1 MNEVKNRKSRQSN
14 NVKRRVKQ
22 PKKNIAKIGIKTKIF
37 AFLLVVVAIIMIYS
51 NFSSPARVIRAF
63 YKNVN
68 NHKYEELYNLV
79 ETDMS
84 KEEFTNKMKSVYDGM
99 EVSSAWV
106 TISINLKNSDV
117 VNLKY
122 VTNLNTVAG
131 KLTFSNKSTLVK
143 VNGKY
148 KIKWDNSF
156 LYPKLK
162 NNQKIR
168 VSTLK
173 AKRGAIYDRNKNIL
187 AKDAKAYSIGIVA
200 GKIKSDDDLR
210 VISKLLNITYKDIKA
225 ELAKPYVVDGT
236 FVHLKN
242 IDREQQELKTAL
254 LKIPAVK
261 IIDYDIR
268 EYPYNE
274 KLSTLLGFVQN
285 DDGKSGLELT
295 LNSQLKGLNGCEIY
309 VDDDGINVETILKKD
324 RVNGK
329 NIDLTIDVK
338 LQELIYEKF
347 KDVES
352 ATVAMNYTTGEILAL
367 VSTPSYETNK
377 ISLGISDNEWNEIVN
392 NKKKPL
398 FTRFLSKYTPGSTM
412 KPIVAAIG
420 LDTDS
425 FTDTENFGKSV
436 KTWQKDSSWKDFY
449 VTTLEVY
456 NGESNLEK
464 ALIHSDNVYFAK
476 AALKIGK
483 NLFKQELD
491 RYGFNKPLNFEQN
504 TDISVYGNI
513 DSEAKLA
520 VSGFGQGEMEVN
532 PIFMAKIY
540 SAFANN
546 GNVVTPY
553 ILQKEGNDQNTVNSV
568 NLIKPLT
575 ANKIKNDLKKVIDK
589 GTGKLAKIDGKNLYG
604 KTGTAEIKMTKDDKS
619 GEEIGW
625 FNVFDDNKLLIV
637 NMVENAKKLNGS
649 KFSVKNLREVF
660 DKYVIINNVNWQLLE
675 K

>member
-210 VISKLLNITYKDIKA
+210 AISKLLNITYKDIKA
-225 ELAKPYVVDGT
+225 ELAKLYVVDGT

-295 LNSQLKGLNGCEIY
+295 FNSQLKGLNGCEIY
-309 VDDDGINVETILKKD
+309 VDDDGINVDTILKKD

-425 FTDTENFGKSV
+425 FTDIENFGKSV
-436 KTWQKDSSWKDFY
+436 KSWQKDSSWKDFY

-546 GNVVTPY
+546 GNAVTPY

-575 ANKIKNDLKKVIDK
+575 ADKIKNDLKKVIDE

-660 DKYVIINNVNWQLLE
+660 DKYVIINNVN
-675 K
+675 

>member
-22 PKKNIAKIGIKTKIF
+22 PKKNIAKIGIKTKMF

-210 VISKLLNITYKDIKA
+210 AISKLLNITYKDIKA

-295 LNSQLKGLNGCEIY
+295 FNSQLKGLNGCEIY
-309 VDDDGINVETILKKD
+309 VDDEGINVDTILKKD

-425 FTDTENFGKSV
+425 FTDIENFGKSV
-436 KTWQKDSSWKDFY
+436 KSWQKDSSWKDFY

-546 GNVVTPY
+546 GNAVTPY
-553 ILQKEGNDQNTVNSV
+553 ILQREGNDQNTVNSV

-575 ANKIKNDLKKVIDK
+575 ANKIKNDLKKVIDE

-660 DKYVIINNVNWQLLE
+660 DKYVIINNVN
-675 K
+675 

>member
-22 PKKNIAKIGIKTKIF
+22 PKKNIAKIGIKTKMF

-210 VISKLLNITYKDIKA
+210 AISKLLNITYKDIKA

-295 LNSQLKGLNGCEIY
+295 FNSQLKGLNGCEIY
-309 VDDDGINVETILKKD
+309 VDDDGINVDTILKKD

-420 LDTDS
+420 LDNDS
-425 FTDTENFGKSV
+425 FTDIENFGKSV
-436 KTWQKDSSWKDFY
+436 KSWQKDSSWKDFY

-504 TDISVYGNI
+504 TDVSVYGNI

-540 SAFANN
+540 SAFAND
-546 GNVVTPY
+546 GNAVTPY
-553 ILQKEGNDQNTVNSV
+553 ILQKEGNDQNTVNIV

-575 ANKIKNDLKKVIDK
+575 ANKIKNDLKKVIDE

-660 DKYVIINNVNWQLLE
+660 DKYVIINNVN
-675 K
+675 

>member
-51 NFSSPARVIRAF
+51 NFSSPARVIKAF

-210 VISKLLNITYKDIKA
+210 AISKLLNITYKDIKA

-295 LNSQLKGLNGCEIY
+295 FNSQLKGLNGCEIY
-309 VDDDGINVETILKKD
+309 VDDDGINVDTILKKD

-425 FTDTENFGKSV
+425 FTDIENFGKSV
-436 KTWQKDSSWKDFY
+436 KSWQKDSSWKDFY

-546 GNVVTPY
+546 GNAVTPY

-575 ANKIKNDLKKVIDK
+575 ADKIKNDLKKVIDE

-604 KTGTAEIKMTKDDKS
+604 KTGTAEIKMNKDDKS

-660 DKYVIINNVNWQLLE
+660 DKYVIINNVN
-675 K
+675 

>member
-156 LYPKLK
+156 LYSKLK

-210 VISKLLNITYKDIKA
+210 AISKLLNITYKDIKA

-295 LNSQLKGLNGCEIY
+295 FNSQLKGLNGCEIY
-309 VDDDGINVETILKKD
+309 VDDDGINVDTILKKD

-398 FTRFLSKYTPGSTM
+398 FIRFLSKYTPGSTM

-420 LDTDS
+420 LDTYS
-425 FTDTENFGKSV
+425 FTDIENFGKSV
-436 KTWQKDSSWKDFY
+436 KSWQKDSSWKDFY

-546 GNVVTPY
+546 GNAVTPY

-575 ANKIKNDLKKVIDK
+575 ADKIKNDLKKVIDE

-660 DKYVIINNVNWQLLE
+660 DKYVIINNVN
-675 K
+675 

>member
-200 GKIKSDDDLR
+200 GKIKSDDELR
-210 VISKLLNITYKDIKA
+210 AMSKLLNITYKDIKA

-295 LNSQLKGLNGCEIY
+295 FNSQLKGLNGCEIY
-309 VDDDGINVETILKKD
+309 VDDDGINVDTILKKD

-425 FTDTENFGKSV
+425 FTDIENFGRSV
-436 KTWQKDSSWKDFY
+436 KSWQKDSSWKDFY

-546 GNVVTPY
+546 GNAVTPY

-575 ANKIKNDLKKVIDK
+575 ANKIKNDLKKVIDE

-604 KTGTAEIKMTKDDKS
+604 KTGTAEIKMNKDDKS

-660 DKYVIINNVNWQLLE
+660 DKYVIMNNVN
-675 K
+675 

>member
-22 PKKNIAKIGIKTKIF
+22 PKKNIAKIGIKTKMF

-200 GKIKSDDDLR
+200 GKIKSDDELR
-210 VISKLLNITYKDIKA
+210 AMSKLLNITYKDIKA

-295 LNSQLKGLNGCEIY
+295 FNSQLKGLNGCEIY
-309 VDDDGINVETILKKD
+309 VDDDGINVDTILKKD

-425 FTDTENFGKSV
+425 FTDIENFGRSV
-436 KTWQKDSSWKDFY
+436 KSWQKDSSWKDFY

-546 GNVVTPY
+546 GNAVTPY

-575 ANKIKNDLKKVIDK
+575 ANKIKNDLKKVIDE

-604 KTGTAEIKMTKDDKS
+604 KTGTAEIKMNKDDKS

-660 DKYVIINNVNWQLLE
+660 DKYVIMNNVN
-675 K
+675 

>member
-210 VISKLLNITYKDIKA
+210 AISKLLNITYKDIKA

-295 LNSQLKGLNGCEIY
+295 FNSQLKGLNGCEIY
-309 VDDDGINVETILKKD
+309 VDDDGINVDTILKKD

-377 ISLGISDNEWNEIVN
+377 ISLGISDNEWNEIIN

-546 GNVVTPY
+546 GKAVTPY
-553 ILQKEGNDQNTVNSV
+553 ILQKEENDQNTVNSV

-575 ANKIKNDLKKVIDK
+575 ANKIKNDLKKVIDE

-660 DKYVIINNVNWQLLE
+660 DKYVIINNVN
-675 K
+675 

>member
-210 VISKLLNITYKDIKA
+210 AISKLLNITYKDIKA

-295 LNSQLKGLNGCEIY
+295 FNSQLKGLNGCEIY
-309 VDDDGINVETILKKD
+309 VDDDGINVDTILKKD

-425 FTDTENFGKSV
+425 FTDIENFGKSV
-436 KTWQKDSSWKDFY
+436 KSWQKDSSWKDFY

-546 GNVVTPY
+546 GNAVTPY
-553 ILQKEGNDQNTVNSV
+553 ILQKEGNNQNTVNSV
-568 NLIKPLT
+568 NLMNPIT
-575 ANKIKNDLKKVIDK
+575 ANKIKDDLKKVIDE

-604 KTGTAEIKMTKDDKS
+604 KTGTAEIKMTKEDKS

-649 KFSVKNLREVF
+649 KFSVKNLREVL
-660 DKYVIINNVNWQLLE
+660 DKHVIINSVN
-675 K
+675 

>member
-14 NVKRRVKQ
+14 NVKRKVKQ
-22 PKKNIAKIGIKTKIF
+22 PKKNIAKIGIKTKMF

-210 VISKLLNITYKDIKA
+210 AISKLLNITYKDIKA

-295 LNSQLKGLNGCEIY
+295 FNSQLKGLNGCEIY

-436 KTWQKDSSWKDFY
+436 KSWQKDSSWKDFY

-546 GNVVTPY
+546 GNAVTPY
-553 ILQKEGNDQNTVNSV
+553 ILQREGNDQNTVNSV

-575 ANKIKNDLKKVIDK
+575 ANKIKNDLKKVIDE

-660 DKYVIINNVNWQLLE
+660 DKYVIMNNVN
-675 K
+675 

>member
-22 PKKNIAKIGIKTKIF
+22 PKKNIAKIGIKTKMF

-210 VISKLLNITYKDIKA
+210 AISKLLNITYKDIKA

-242 IDREQQELKTAL
+242 IDRKQQELKTAL

-295 LNSQLKGLNGCEIY
+295 FNSQLKGLNGCEIY
-309 VDDDGINVETILKKD
+309 VDDDGINVDTILKKD

-436 KTWQKDSSWKDFY
+436 KSWQKDSSWKDFY

-483 NLFKQELD
+483 SLFKQELD

-520 VSGFGQGEMEVN
+520 VSGFGQGEMELN

-546 GNVVTPY
+546 GNAVTPY
-553 ILQKEGNDQNTVNSV
+553 ILQKEGNEQNTVNSV
-568 NLIKPLT
+568 NLIKPLN
-575 ANKIKNDLKKVIDK
+575 ANKIKNDLKKVIDE

-625 FNVFDDNKLLIV
+625 FNVFDDNRLLIV

-660 DKYVIINNVNWQLLE
+660 DKYVIINNVN
-675 K
+675 

>member
-210 VISKLLNITYKDIKA
+210 AISKLLNITYKDIKA

-295 LNSQLKGLNGCEIY
+295 FNSQLKGLNGCEIY
-309 VDDDGINVETILKKD
+309 VDDDGINVDTILKKD

-347 KDVES
+347 KDAES
-352 ATVAMNYTTGEILAL
+352 ATVAMDYTTGEILTL

-546 GNVVTPY
+546 GKAVTPY

-575 ANKIKNDLKKVIDK
+575 ANKIKNDLKKVIDE

-660 DKYVIINNVNWQLLE
+660 DKYVIINNVN
-675 K
+675 

>member
-22 PKKNIAKIGIKTKIF
+22 PKKNIAKIGIKTKMF

-122 VTNLNTVAG
+122 VTNLSTVAG

-200 GKIKSDDDLR
+200 GKIKSDDELR
-210 VISKLLNITYKDIKA
+210 AMSKLLNITYKDIKA
-225 ELAKPYVVDGT
+225 ELAKLYVVDGT

-254 LKIPAVK
+254 LKISAVK

-295 LNSQLKGLNGCEIY
+295 FNSQLKGLNGCEIY
-309 VDDDGINVETILKKD
+309 VDDDGINVDTILKKD

-420 LDTDS
+420 LDNDS
-425 FTDTENFGKSV
+425 FTDIENFGKSV
-436 KTWQKDSSWKDFY
+436 KSWQKDSSWKDFY

-504 TDISVYGNI
+504 TDVSVYGNI

-540 SAFANN
+540 SAFAND
-546 GNVVTPY
+546 GNAVTPY
-553 ILQKEGNDQNTVNSV
+553 ILQKEGNDQNTVNIV

-575 ANKIKNDLKKVIDK
+575 ANKIKNDLKKVIDE

-660 DKYVIINNVNWQLLE
+660 DKYVIINNVN
-675 K
+675 

>member
-22 PKKNIAKIGIKTKIF
+22 PKKNIAKIGIKTKMF

-210 VISKLLNITYKDIKA
+210 AISKLLNITYKDIKA

-295 LNSQLKGLNGCEIY
+295 FNSQLKGLNGCEIY
-309 VDDDGINVETILKKD
+309 VDDDGINVDTILKKD

-425 FTDTENFGKSV
+425 FTDIENFGKSV
-436 KTWQKDSSWKDFY
+436 KSWQKDSSWKDFY

-532 PIFMAKIY
+532 LIFMAKIY

-546 GNVVTPY
+546 GNAVTPY
-553 ILQKEGNDQNTVNSV
+553 ILQKEGNEQNTVNSV
-568 NLIKPLT
+568 NLIKPLN
-575 ANKIKNDLKKVIDK
+575 ANKIKNDLKKVIDE

-625 FNVFDDNKLLIV
+625 FNVFDDNRLLIV

-660 DKYVIINNVNWQLLE
+660 DKYVIMNNVN
-675 K
+675 

>member
-22 PKKNIAKIGIKTKIF
+22 PKKNIAKIGIKTKMF

-210 VISKLLNITYKDIKA
+210 AISKLLNITYKDIKA

-295 LNSQLKGLNGCEIY
+295 FNSQLKGLNGCEIY
-309 VDDDGINVETILKKD
+309 VDDDGINVDTILKKD

-347 KDVES
+347 KDAES
-352 ATVAMNYTTGEILAL
+352 ATVAMDYTTGEILAL

-546 GNVVTPY
+546 GNAVTPY

-575 ANKIKNDLKKVIDK
+575 ADKIKNDLKKVIDE

-604 KTGTAEIKMTKDDKS
+604 KTGTAEIKMNKDDKS

-660 DKYVIINNVNWQLLE
+660 DKYVIMNNVN
-675 K
+675 

>member
-210 VISKLLNITYKDIKA
+210 AISKLLNITYKDIKA

-295 LNSQLKGLNGCEIY
+295 FNSQLKGLNGCEIY
-309 VDDDGINVETILKKD
+309 VDDDGINVDTILKKD

-425 FTDTENFGKSV
+425 FTDIENFGKSV
-436 KTWQKDSSWKDFY
+436 KSWQKDSSWKDFY
-449 VTTLEVY
+449 VTTLELY

-546 GNVVTPY
+546 GNAVTPY

-575 ANKIKNDLKKVIDK
+575 ANKIKNDLKKVIDE

-660 DKYVIINNVNWQLLE
+660 DKYVIMNNVN
-675 K
+675 

>member
-210 VISKLLNITYKDIKA
+210 AISKLLNITYKDIKS

-295 LNSQLKGLNGCEIY
+295 FNSQLKGLNGCEIY
-309 VDDDGINVETILKKD
+309 VDDDGINVDTILKKD

-425 FTDTENFGKSV
+425 FTDIENFGKSV
-436 KTWQKDSSWKDFY
+436 KSWQKDSSWKDFY

-546 GNVVTPY
+546 GNAVTPY

-575 ANKIKNDLKKVIDK
+575 ADKIKNDLKKVIDE

-660 DKYVIINNVNWQLLE
+660 DKYVIINNVN
-675 K
+675 

>member
-22 PKKNIAKIGIKTKIF
+22 LKKNIAKIGIKTKIF

-210 VISKLLNITYKDIKA
+210 AISKLLNITYKDIKA

-295 LNSQLKGLNGCEIY
+295 FNSQLKGLNGCEIY
-309 VDDDGINVETILKKD
+309 VDDDGINVDTILKKD

-425 FTDTENFGKSV
+425 FTDIENFGKSV
-436 KTWQKDSSWKDFY
+436 KSWQKDSSWKDFY

-546 GNVVTPY
+546 GNAVTPY

-575 ANKIKNDLKKVIDK
+575 ADKIKNDLKKVIDE

-649 KFSVKNLREVF
+649 KFSVKNLREVL
-660 DKYVIINNVNWQLLE
+660 DKHVIINSVN
-675 K
+675 

>member
-22 PKKNIAKIGIKTKIF
+22 PKKNIAKIGIKIKIF

-210 VISKLLNITYKDIKA
+210 AISKLLNITYKDIKA

-295 LNSQLKGLNGCEIY
+295 FNSQLKGLNGCEIY
-309 VDDDGINVETILKKD
+309 VDDDGINVDTILKKD

-425 FTDTENFGKSV
+425 FTDIENFGKSV

-546 GNVVTPY
+546 GNAVTPY

-575 ANKIKNDLKKVIDK
+575 ANKIKNDLKKVIDE

-625 FNVFDDNKLLIV
+625 FNVFDDNRLLIV

-660 DKYVIINNVNWQLLE
+660 DKYVIINNVN
-675 K
+675 

>member
-22 PKKNIAKIGIKTKIF
+22 PKKNIAKIGIKTKMF

-210 VISKLLNITYKDIKA
+210 AISKLLNITYKDIKA

-254 LKIPAVK
+254 LKIPAIK

-295 LNSQLKGLNGCEIY
+295 FNSQLKGLNGCEIY
-309 VDDDGINVETILKKD
+309 VDDDGINVDTILKKD

-425 FTDTENFGKSV
+425 FTDIENFGKSV
-436 KTWQKDSSWKDFY
+436 KSWQKDSSWKDFY

-546 GNVVTPY
+546 GNAVTPY

-575 ANKIKNDLKKVIDK
+575 ADKIKNDLKKVIDE

-660 DKYVIINNVNWQLLE
+660 DKYVIINNVN
-675 K
+675 

>member
-84 KEEFTNKMKSVYDGM
+84 KEEFTNKMRSVYDGM

-106 TISINLKNSDV
+106 TISVNLKNSDV

-210 VISKLLNITYKDIKA
+210 AMSKLLNITYKDIKV

-285 DDGKSGLELT
+285 DEGKSGLELT
-295 LNSQLKGLNGCEIY
+295 FNSQLKGLNGCEIY
-309 VDDDGINVETILKKD
+309 VDDDGINVDTILKKD

-425 FTDTENFGKSV
+425 FTDIENFGRSV
-436 KTWQKDSSWKDFY
+436 KSWQKDSSWKDFY

-464 ALIHSDNVYFAK
+464 ALIYSDNVYFAK

-546 GNVVTPY
+546 GNAVTPY

-575 ANKIKNDLKKVIDK
+575 ANKIKNDLKKVIDE

-604 KTGTAEIKMTKDDKS
+604 KTGTAEIKMNKDDKS

-660 DKYVIINNVNWQLLE
+660 DKYVIMNNVN
-675 K
+675 

>member
-1 MNEVKNRKSRQSN
+1 MNEVKNRKFRQSN

-156 LYPKLK
+156 LYPKVK

-210 VISKLLNITYKDIKA
+210 AISKLLNITYKDIKA

-295 LNSQLKGLNGCEIY
+295 FNSQLKGLNGCEIY
-309 VDDDGINVETILKKD
+309 VDDDGINVDTILKKD

-425 FTDTENFGKSV
+425 FTDIENFGKSV
-436 KTWQKDSSWKDFY
+436 KSWQKDSSWKDFY
-449 VTTLEVY
+449 VTTLELY

-546 GNVVTPY
+546 GNAVTPY

-575 ANKIKNDLKKVIDK
+575 ADKIKNDLKKVIDE

-660 DKYVIINNVNWQLLE
+660 DKYVIINNVN
-675 K
+675 

>member
-22 PKKNIAKIGIKTKIF
+22 PKKNIAKIGIKTKMF

-122 VTNLNTVAG
+122 VTNLSTVAG

-210 VISKLLNITYKDIKA
+210 AISKLLNITYKDIKA

-295 LNSQLKGLNGCEIY
+295 FNSQLKGLNGCEIY
-309 VDDDGINVETILKKD
+309 VDDDGINVDTILKKD

-425 FTDTENFGKSV
+425 FTDIENFGKSV
-436 KTWQKDSSWKDFY
+436 KSWQKDSSWKDFY

-546 GNVVTPY
+546 GNAVTPY

-575 ANKIKNDLKKVIDK
+575 ANKIKNDLKKVIDE

-660 DKYVIINNVNWQLLE
+660 DKYVIMNNVN
-675 K
+675 

>member
-156 LYPKLK
+156 LYPKVK

-210 VISKLLNITYKDIKA
+210 AISKLLNITYKDIKA

-295 LNSQLKGLNGCEIY
+295 FNSQLKGLNGCEIY
-309 VDDDGINVETILKKD
+309 VDDDGINVDTILKKD

-347 KDVES
+347 KDAES
-352 ATVAMNYTTGEILAL
+352 ATVAMDYTTGEILAL

-546 GNVVTPY
+546 GNAVTPY

-575 ANKIKNDLKKVIDK
+575 ADKIKNDLKKVIDE

-660 DKYVIINNVNWQLLE
+660 DKYVIINNVN
-675 K
+675 

>member
-210 VISKLLNITYKDIKA
+210 AISKLLNITYKDIKA

-295 LNSQLKGLNGCEIY
+295 FNSQLKGLNGCEIY
-309 VDDDGINVETILKKD
+309 VDDDGINVDTILKKD

-425 FTDTENFGKSV
+425 FTDIENFGKSV
-436 KTWQKDSSWKDFY
+436 KSWQKDSSWKDFY

-540 SAFANN
+540 SAFAND
-546 GNVVTPY
+546 GNAVTPY
-553 ILQKEGNDQNTVNSV
+553 ILQKEGNDQNTVNIV

-575 ANKIKNDLKKVIDK
+575 ANKIKNDLKKVIDE

-660 DKYVIINNVNWQLLE
+660 DKYVIINNVN
-675 K
+675 

>member
-22 PKKNIAKIGIKTKIF
+22 PKKNIAKIGIKIKIF

-122 VTNLNTVAG
+122 VTNLNTIAG

-575 ANKIKNDLKKVIDK
+575 ADKIKNDLKKVIDE

-660 DKYVIINNVNWQLLE
+660 DKYVIINNVN
-675 K
+675 

>member
-22 PKKNIAKIGIKTKIF
+22 PKKNIAKIGIKTKMF

-210 VISKLLNITYKDIKA
+210 AISKLLNITYKDIKA

-242 IDREQQELKTAL
+242 IDRKQQELKTAL

-295 LNSQLKGLNGCEIY
+295 FNSQLKGLNGCEIY
-309 VDDDGINVETILKKD
+309 VDDDGINVDTILKKD

-425 FTDTENFGKSV
+425 FTDIENFGKSV
-436 KTWQKDSSWKDFY
+436 KSWQKDSSWKDFY

-546 GNVVTPY
+546 GNAVTPY

-575 ANKIKNDLKKVIDK
+575 ADKIKNDLKKVIDE

-660 DKYVIINNVNWQLLE
+660 DKYVIINNVN
-675 K
+675 

>member
-210 VISKLLNITYKDIKA
+210 AISKLLNITYKDIKA

-295 LNSQLKGLNGCEIY
+295 FNSQLKGLNGCEIY
-309 VDDDGINVETILKKD
+309 VDDDGINVDTILKKD

-420 LDTDS
+420 LDNDS
-425 FTDTENFGKSV
+425 FTDIENFGKSV
-436 KTWQKDSSWKDFY
+436 KSWQKDSSWKDFY

-504 TDISVYGNI
+504 TDVSVYGNI

-546 GNVVTPY
+546 GNAVTPY

-575 ANKIKNDLKKVIDK
+575 ADKIKNDLKKVIDE

-660 DKYVIINNVNWQLLE
+660 DKYVIINNVN
-675 K
+675 

>member
-22 PKKNIAKIGIKTKIF
+22 PKKDIAKIGIKTKMF

-210 VISKLLNITYKDIKA
+210 AISKLLNITYKDIKA

-295 LNSQLKGLNGCEIY
+295 FNSQLKGLNGCEIY
-309 VDDDGINVETILKKD
+309 VDDDGINVDTILKKD

-425 FTDTENFGKSV
+425 FTDIENFGKSV
-436 KTWQKDSSWKDFY
+436 KSWQKDSSWKDFY

-546 GNVVTPY
+546 GNAVTPY

-575 ANKIKNDLKKVIDK
+575 ADKIKNDLKKVIDE

-660 DKYVIINNVNWQLLE
+660 DKYVIINNVN
-675 K
+675 

>member
-200 GKIKSDDDLR
+200 GKIKTDDDLIA
-210 VISKLLNITYKDIKA
+210 ISKLLNITYKDIKA

-295 LNSQLKGLNGCEIY
+295 FNSQLKGLNGCEIY
-309 VDDDGINVETILKKD
+309 VDDDGINVDTILKKD

-347 KDVES
+347 KDIES

-377 ISLGISDNEWNEIVN
+377 ISLGISDNEWNEIIN

-420 LDTDS
+420 LDTDL

-546 GNVVTPY
+546 GKAVTPY

-575 ANKIKNDLKKVIDK
+575 ANKIKNDLKKVIDE

-660 DKYVIINNVNWQLLE
+660 DKYVIINNVN
-675 K
+675 

>member
-22 PKKNIAKIGIKTKIF
+22 PKKNIAKIGIKTKMF

-122 VTNLNTVAG
+122 VTNLNTIAG

-173 AKRGAIYDRNKNIL
+173 AKGGAIYDRNKNIL

-575 ANKIKNDLKKVIDK
+575 ANKIKNDLKKVIDE

-660 DKYVIINNVNWQLLE
+660 DKYVIINNVN
-675 K
+675 

>member
-22 PKKNIAKIGIKTKIF
+22 PKKNIAKIGIKTKMF

-210 VISKLLNITYKDIKA
+210 AISKLLNITYKDIKA

-295 LNSQLKGLNGCEIY
+295 FNSQLKGLNGCEIY
-309 VDDDGINVETILKKD
+309 VDDDGINVDTILKKD

-436 KTWQKDSSWKDFY
+436 KSWQKDSSWKDFY

-483 NLFKQELD
+483 SLFKQELD

-520 VSGFGQGEMEVN
+520 VSGFGQGEMELN

-546 GNVVTPY
+546 GNAVTPY
-553 ILQKEGNDQNTVNSV
+553 ILQKEGNEQNTVNSV
-568 NLIKPLT
+568 NLIKPLN
-575 ANKIKNDLKKVIDK
+575 ANKIKNDLKKVIDE

-625 FNVFDDNKLLIV
+625 FNVFDDNRLLIV

-660 DKYVIINNVNWQLLE
+660 DKYVIINNVN
-675 K
+675 

>member
-200 GKIKSDDDLR
+200 GKIKSDDELR
-210 VISKLLNITYKDIKA
+210 AMSKLLNITYKDIKA

-295 LNSQLKGLNGCEIY
+295 FNSQLKGLNGCEIY
-309 VDDDGINVETILKKD
+309 VDDDGINVDTILKKD

-425 FTDTENFGKSV
+425 FTDIENFGKSV
-436 KTWQKDSSWKDFY
+436 KSWQKDSSWKDFY

-491 RYGFNKPLNFEQN
+491 RYGFNKSLNFDQN

-546 GNVVTPY
+546 GNAVTPY

-575 ANKIKNDLKKVIDK
+575 ANKIKNDLKKVIDE

-625 FNVFDDNKLLIV
+625 FNVFDDNRLLIV

-660 DKYVIINNVNWQLLE
+660 DKYVIINNVN
-675 K
+675 

>member
-22 PKKNIAKIGIKTKIF
+22 PKKNIAKIGIKTKMF

-200 GKIKSDDDLR
+200 GKIKNDDDLR
-210 VISKLLNITYKDIKA
+210 AISKLLNITYKDIKA

-295 LNSQLKGLNGCEIY
+295 FNSQLKGLNGCEIY

-546 GNVVTPY
+546 GNAVTPY

-575 ANKIKNDLKKVIDK
+575 ANKIKNDLKKVIDE

-649 KFSVKNLREVF
+649 KFSLKNLREVF
-660 DKYVIINNVNWQLLE
+660 DKYVIINNVN
-675 K
+675 

>member
-22 PKKNIAKIGIKTKIF
+22 PKKNIAKIGIKTKMF

-122 VTNLNTVAG
+122 VTNLSTVAG

-200 GKIKSDDDLR
+200 GKIKSDDELR
-210 VISKLLNITYKDIKA
+210 AMSKLLNITYKDIKA

-295 LNSQLKGLNGCEIY
+295 FNSQLKGLNGCEIY
-309 VDDDGINVETILKKD
+309 VDDDGINVDTILKKD
-324 RVNGK
+324 GVNGK

-436 KTWQKDSSWKDFY
+436 KSWQKDLSWKDFY

-546 GNVVTPY
+546 GNAVTPY
-553 ILQKEGNDQNTVNSV
+553 ILQKEGNNQNTVNSV

-575 ANKIKNDLKKVIDK
+575 ANKIKNDLKKVIDE

-625 FNVFDDNKLLIV
+625 FNVFDDNRLLIV

-660 DKYVIINNVNWQLLE
+660 DKYVIMNNVN
-675 K
+675 

>member
-22 PKKNIAKIGIKTKIF
+22 PKKNIAKIGIKTKMF

-210 VISKLLNITYKDIKA
+210 AISKLLNITYKDIKA

-254 LKIPAVK
+254 LKILAVK

-295 LNSQLKGLNGCEIY
+295 FNSQLKGLNGCEIY

-420 LDTDS
+420 LDNDS
-425 FTDTENFGKSV
+425 FTDIENFGKSV
-436 KTWQKDSSWKDFY
+436 KSWQKDSSWKDFY

-504 TDISVYGNI
+504 TDVSVYGNI

-540 SAFANN
+540 SAFAND
-546 GNVVTPY
+546 GNAVTPY
-553 ILQKEGNDQNTVNSV
+553 ILQKEGNDQNTVNIV

-575 ANKIKNDLKKVIDK
+575 ANKIKNDLKKVIDE

-660 DKYVIINNVNWQLLE
+660 DKYVIINNVN
-675 K
+675 

>member
-210 VISKLLNITYKDIKA
+210 AISKLLNITYKDIKA

-295 LNSQLKGLNGCEIY
+295 FNSQLKGLNGCEIY
-309 VDDDGINVETILKKD
+309 VDDDGINVDTILKKD

-398 FTRFLSKYTPGSTM
+398 FTRFLSKYTPGSTI

-425 FTDTENFGKSV
+425 FTDIENFGKSV
-436 KTWQKDSSWKDFY
+436 KSWQKDSSWKDFY

-546 GNVVTPY
+546 GNAVTPY

-575 ANKIKNDLKKVIDK
+575 ANKIKNDLKKVIDE

-660 DKYVIINNVNWQLLE
+660 DKYVIINSVN
-675 K
+675 

>member
-37 AFLLVVVAIIMIYS
+37 ALLLVVVAIIMIYS

-84 KEEFTNKMKSVYDGM
+84 KEEFTNKMRSVYDGM

-106 TISINLKNSDV
+106 TISVNLKNSDV

-210 VISKLLNITYKDIKA
+210 AMSKLLNITYKDIKV

-285 DDGKSGLELT
+285 DEGKSGLELT
-295 LNSQLKGLNGCEIY
+295 FNSQLKGLNGCEIY
-309 VDDDGINVETILKKD
+309 VDDDGINVDTILKKD

-425 FTDTENFGKSV
+425 FTDIENFGRSV
-436 KTWQKDSSWKDFY
+436 KSWQKDSSWKDFY

-464 ALIHSDNVYFAK
+464 ALIYSDNVYFAK

-546 GNVVTPY
+546 GNAVTPY

-575 ANKIKNDLKKVIDK
+575 ANKIKNDLKKVIDE

-604 KTGTAEIKMTKDDKS
+604 KTGTAEIKMNKDDKS

-660 DKYVIINNVNWQLLE
+660 DKYVIMNNVN
-675 K
+675 

>member
-22 PKKNIAKIGIKTKIF
+22 PKKNIAKIGIKPKIF

-210 VISKLLNITYKDIKA
+210 AISKLLNITYKDIKA

-295 LNSQLKGLNGCEIY
+295 FNSQLKGLNGCEIY
-309 VDDDGINVETILKKD
+309 VDDDGINVDTILKKD

-425 FTDTENFGKSV
+425 FTDIENFGKSV
-436 KTWQKDSSWKDFY
+436 KSWQKDSSWKDFY

-464 ALIHSDNVYFAK
+464 ALMHSDNVYFAK

-546 GNVVTPY
+546 GNAVTPY

-575 ANKIKNDLKKVIDK
+575 ADKIKNDLKKVIDE

-660 DKYVIINNVNWQLLE
+660 DKYVIINNVN
-675 K
+675 